1 MTITESDVAA
11 PTTAPSV
18 TTAVQ
23 PRGLYELVTTG
34 DHTTL
39 GRLYVLCSAI
49 FLVGVGVLGVLSGAE
64 RLDTTSVDLF
74 GGVTST
80 WQTFVAFRLGLVF
93 CGVLPLFI
101 GLATAIVPLQVGSP
115 AIAFPWALA
124 S

>member
-74 GGVTST
+74 GGAKPPIPS
-80 WQTFVAFRLGLVF
+80 RR
-93 CGVLPLFI
+93 C
-101 GLATAIVPLQVGSP
+101 ATARRKARPSR
-115 AIAFPWALA
+115 
-124 S
+124 